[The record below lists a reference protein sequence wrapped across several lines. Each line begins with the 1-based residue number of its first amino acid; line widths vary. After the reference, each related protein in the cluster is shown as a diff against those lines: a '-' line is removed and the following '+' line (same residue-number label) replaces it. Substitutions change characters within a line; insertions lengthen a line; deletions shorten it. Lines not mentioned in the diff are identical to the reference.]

1 MRESRMV
8 DIWGKDTSVSVED
21 KLRLW
26 GVNMTKYI
34 VNMNKNVKIEHIILW
49 KWLNIIP
56 MCLKVEKGK

>member
-1 MRESRMV
+1 MV

-34 VNMNKNVKIEHIILW
+34 VNMNKNVKIEHIIPC